1 MIRDAGVIHD
11 GGQMEKARYFFHV
24 VGNRKTIDD
33 KKGTVF
39 AGPEV
44 AMIHAAF
51 IAVELAQEGDQFE
64 DSVVSVLDGQGNEI
78 ARIAVTIATR
88 E

>member
-1 MIRDAGVIHD
+1 MIHD
-11 GGQMEKARYFFHV
+11 GGQMGSKARYFFHV

-64 DSVVSVLDGQGNEI
+64 DSAVSVLDGQGNEV

-88 E
+88 D

>member
-1 MIRDAGVIHD
+1 VIHD
-11 GGQMEKARYFFHV
+11 GGQMGRKARYFFHV

-39 AGPEV
+39 AVPEL

-64 DSVVSVLDGQGNEI
+64 GSAVSVLDGQGNEV
-78 ARIAVTIATR
+78 ARIVVTIATR
-88 E
+88 D

>member
-1 MIRDAGVIHD
+1 MGA
-11 GGQMEKARYFFHV
+11 KARYFFHV
-24 VGNRKTIDD
+24 LGKRKAIND

-44 AMIHAAF
+44 AAIHAAF
-51 IAVELAQEGDQFE
+51 IATELAQEGDEYQE
-64 DSVVSVLDGQGNEI
+64 GVVSVLDETGREV
-78 ARIAVTIATR
+78 ARISVSFATR